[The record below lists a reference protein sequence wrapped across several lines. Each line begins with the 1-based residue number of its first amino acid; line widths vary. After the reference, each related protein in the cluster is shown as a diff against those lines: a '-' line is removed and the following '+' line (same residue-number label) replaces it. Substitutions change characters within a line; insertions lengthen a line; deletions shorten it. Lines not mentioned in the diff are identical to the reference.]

1 MVIAEQRRP
10 LLQVV
15 LFWLT
20 VVALAVALVYLIRSD
35 HLGWRNGSFSLLRLL
50 AIIVV
55 YFSIAWALRTT
66 RSRLKEVHSRGQR
79 SKNGTV

>member
-35 HLGWRNGSFSLLRLL
+35 HLGWRKEVFFSLRLL

-66 RSRLKEVHSRGQR
+66 RSRLK
-79 SKNGTV
+79 